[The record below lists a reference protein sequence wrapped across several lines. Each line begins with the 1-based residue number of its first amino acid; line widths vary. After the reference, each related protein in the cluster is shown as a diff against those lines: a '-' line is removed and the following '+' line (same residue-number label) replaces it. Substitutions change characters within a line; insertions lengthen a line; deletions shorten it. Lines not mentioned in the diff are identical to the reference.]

1 MEHMRQCKKWYTHTC
16 QRYMATAGFF
26 VWYFVLFGIVGTAQA
41 VEVLQNPLKFDRLD
55 QLVAAV
61 LQIVV
66 MVSLPIISLIIVYSG
81 FLFLTA
87 QGNPKK
93 LEGARDNIMYALIGA
108 ILVLGAWALA
118 ELLANTIEQLR

>member
-1 MEHMRQCKKWYTHTC
+1 
-16 QRYMATAGFF
+16 MATAGFF

-93 LEGARDNIMYALIGA
+93 LEGARNNIMYALIGA